1 MEADQNAINIKKEG
15 GREKLW
21 FFSMRIIMIIFHVQE
36 GAGTKDDLCASVIK
50 TTDLYEPNKAFDVTT
65 ILESFTWMFFWNVT
79 SHRQASICERLD

>member
-21 FFSMRIIMIIFHVQE
+21 FFSMIMIIFRV

>member
-1 MEADQNAINIKKEG
+1 MPSTLRKKEDERSSG
-15 GREKLW
+15 
-21 FFSMRIIMIIFHVQE
+21 FFSMIMIIFRV

>member
-1 MEADQNAINIKKEG
+1 
-15 GREKLW
+15 
-21 FFSMRIIMIIFHVQE
+21 MIIFHVQE

-79 SHRQASICERLD
+79 NH

>member
-1 MEADQNAINIKKEG
+1 MPSTLRKKEDE
-15 GREKLW
+15 RSSV

>member
-1 MEADQNAINIKKEG
+1 MPSTLRKKEDERSSG
-15 GREKLW
+15 